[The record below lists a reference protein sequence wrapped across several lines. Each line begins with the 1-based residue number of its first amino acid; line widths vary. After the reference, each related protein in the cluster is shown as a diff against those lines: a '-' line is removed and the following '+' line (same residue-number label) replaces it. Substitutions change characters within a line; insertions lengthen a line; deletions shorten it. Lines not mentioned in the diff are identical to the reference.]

1 MLAIVY
7 QLSYDSMVHHLVFH
21 GLHPCFCLFNGW
33 IPQKEI
39 RSLSTTKAKPS
50 FNQLFPIW
58 KYLQVIP
65 DVPYLHPISSHEKKI
80 HHHFSGALLI
90 LLQEG
95 MSWRQSFLQ
104 GETKLC
110 NFCRSEIQRH
120 ETRWRCFHHCDFN
133 VCEKCYR
140 EKAAQWSGKNPGMW
154 QRVCPFC
161 RDTVYDKDL

>member
-65 DVPYLHPISSHEKKI
+65 DVPYLHPISSHEKKNPPPFFWGTSDTPPGG
-80 HHHFSGALLI
+80 HVVAPKFPPRGDQALQFLPLRDPTPRDPLALLPS
-90 LLQEG
+90 LRLQRLWEVLPG
-95 MSWRQSFLQ
+95 ESGPVKRKKPRDVAESLSVLQ
-104 GETKLC
+104 GYGV
-110 NFCRSEIQRH
+110 
-120 ETRWRCFHHCDFN
+120 W
-133 VCEKCYR
+133 
-140 EKAAQWSGKNPGMW
+140 
-154 QRVCPFC
+154 
-161 RDTVYDKDL
+161 